1 LRRRPDRARIRNTL
15 HPTFFLHNGYFRTRE
30 PLENRLPN
38 RIETQTN
45 RDVAR
50 PSAGAGVRAGN

>member
-1 LRRRPDRARIRNTL
+1 LRKSPDRARIRNTL

-45 RDVAR
+45 RDVAQT
-50 PSAGAGVRAGN
+50 SAGARARR